1 MANITQR
8 ENGKWQAKIRR
19 KGWPDQSKVFQTL
32 EAAQQWSRATEREM
46 DIGAFINRNDA
57 ERTTFKAATVRYQ
70 NEVLPKLR
78 GAKSDLSRINRLNE
92 TFGKYSLAG
101 INAALLS
108 SYRDER
114 LKVVAAQT
122 VTHELNML
130 SRIFKACAMDW
141 GIALPQGIPTALVR
155 KPKIDAARDRRLE
168 AGEWELLRKSL
179 LQCKSQVPLSV
190 VEFAVETAA
199 RRSEI
204 LSLTWADVDLKSST
218 ARLRG
223 IDGAVTKN
231 GATYRDIPLS
241 SKAVAVLSAQTRSMS
256 PKSKVFKT
264 TEEALKQS
272 YERAVDRARRNY
284 INGLLLSALIESG
297 LNDDDAHS
305 EIRAVIYRKR
315 IPSTSTIKLLAS
327 IEADDYLMLDLHF
340 HDLRHE
346 ATSRLAE
353 KLQMHELMK
362 VTGHKSSSMIARYY
376 HPRASDLARKLG

>member
-19 KGWPDQSKVFQTL
+19 KGWPNQSKAFQTQ
-32 EAAQQWSRATEREM
+32 EAAQQWARAVEREM

-57 ERTTFKAATVRYQ
+57 EKTTFSDAAARYTKD
-70 NEVLPKLR
+70 VLPKLR
-78 GAKSDLSRINRLNE
+78 GAKSDLSRIKRLNE
-92 TFGKYSLAG
+92 TFGKYSLAS

-108 SYRDER
+108 SYRDDR

-155 KPKIDAARDRRLE
+155 KPKIDASRDRRLE
-168 AGEWELLRKSL
+168 AGEWELLQNSL
-179 LQCKSQVPLSV
+179 LQCKSQVPLAV
-190 VEFAVETAA
+190 VVFAIETAA

-204 LSLTWADVDLKSST
+204 LSLTWGDVDLMSST

-231 GATYRDIPLS
+231 GATYRDVPLS
-241 SKAVAVLSAQTRSMS
+241 SKAIAILSAQTRSIS

-264 TEEALKQS
+264 TEDALKQS
-272 YERAVDRARRNY
+272 YERAVDRARKNH
-284 INGLLLSALIESG
+284 INSMLLLTLTESGFNDDVANAEVRALIYHKKTPAEST
-297 LNDDDAHS
+297 L
-305 EIRAVIYRKR
+305 
-315 IPSTSTIKLLAS
+315 KLLAS
-327 IEADDYLMLDLHF
+327 IEADDNVMLDLHF

-362 VTGHKSSSMIARYY
+362 VTGHKSSSMLVRYY
-376 HPRASDLARKLG
+376 HPRASDLAQKLG

>member
-19 KGWPDQSKVFQTL
+19 KGWPDQSKVLQTF
-32 EAAQQWSRATEREM
+32 EAAQKWSRATEREM

-57 ERTTFKAATVRYQ
+57 ERTTFKEATIRYE

-108 SYRDER
+108 AYRDER

-168 AGEWELLRKSL
+168 AGEWELLRTSL
-179 LQCKSQVPLSV
+179 LQCKSQVPLAV
-190 VEFAVETAA
+190 VEFAIETAA

-204 LSLTWADVDLKSST
+204 LSLTWGDVDLKLST

-272 YERAVDRARRNY
+272 YERAVDRARRNH

-297 LNDDDAHS
+297 LNDDAHA
-305 EIRAVIYRKR
+305 EIRAVTYRKR
-315 IPSTSTIKLLAS
+315 TPAESTVKLLAS
-327 IEADDYLMLDLHF
+327 IEADDRVMFDLHF

>member
-1 MANITQR
+1 MANISQR

-19 KGWPDQSKVFQTL
+19 KGWPDQSKAFQTL
-32 EAAQQWSRATEREM
+32 EAAQQWSRAIEREM

-57 ERTTFKAATVRYQ
+57 EKTTFSDASARYAKD
-70 NEVLPKLR
+70 VLPKLR
-78 GAKSDLSRINRLNE
+78 GAKSDLSRIKRLNE
-92 TFGKYSLAG
+92 TFGKYSLAS
-101 INAALLS
+101 INAAMLS
-108 SYRDER
+108 SYRDDR

-130 SRIFKACAMDW
+130 SRVFKACAMDW

-168 AGEWELLRKSL
+168 AGEWELLRDSL
-179 LQCKSQVPLSV
+179 LQCKSPVPLAV
-190 VEFAVETAA
+190 VEFAIETAA

-204 LSLTWADVDLKSST
+204 LSLTWSDVDLKSST

-231 GATYRDIPLS
+231 GSTYRDVPLS
-241 SKAVAVLSAQTRSMS
+241 SKAVAVLSAMTRSIS

-264 TEEALKQS
+264 TEDALKQS
-272 YERAVDRARRNY
+272 YERAVERARRYHLNS
-284 INGLLLSALIESG
+284 LLLSALVKSG
-297 LNDDDAHS
+297 LKNLDAQA
-305 EIRAVIYRKR
+305 EIRALTYRKR
-315 IPSTSTIKLLAS
+315 TPSESTIKLLAS
-327 IEADDYLMLDLHF
+327 IEADDRVMLDLHF

-362 VTGHKSSSMIARYY
+362 VTGHKSSEMLARYY
-376 HPRASDLARKLG
+376 HPRASELAQKLG

>member
-1 MANITQR
+1 MANISQR

-19 KGWPDQSKVFQTL
+19 KGWPDQSKAFQTL
-32 EAAQQWSRATEREM
+32 EAAQQWSRAIEREM

-57 ERTTFKAATVRYQ
+57 EKTTFSDASARYA
-70 NEVLPKLR
+70 NDVLPKLR
-78 GAKSDLSRINRLNE
+78 GAKSDLSRIKRLNE
-92 TFGKYSLAG
+92 TFGKYSLAS
-101 INAALLS
+101 INAAMLS
-108 SYRDER
+108 SYRDDR

-168 AGEWELLRKSL
+168 AGEWELLRDSL
-179 LQCKSQVPLSV
+179 LQCKSPVPLAV
-190 VEFAVETAA
+190 VEFAIETAA

-204 LSLTWADVDLKSST
+204 LSLTWSDVDLKSST

-231 GATYRDIPLS
+231 GSTYRDVPLS
-241 SKAVAVLSAQTRSMS
+241 SKAVAVLSALTRSIS

-264 TEEALKQS
+264 TEDALKQS
-272 YERAVDRARRNY
+272 YERAVERARRNH
-284 INGLLLSALIESG
+284 LTSSLLSVLIKSG
-297 LNDDDAHS
+297 LKNLDAQA
-305 EIRAVIYRKR
+305 EIRALTYRKR
-315 IPSTSTIKLLAS
+315 TPSESTIKLLAS
-327 IEADDYLMLDLHF
+327 IEADDRVMLDLHF

-362 VTGHKSSSMIARYY
+362 VTGHKSSEMLARYY
-376 HPRASDLARKLG
+376 HPRASELAQKLG